1 MIVSII
7 AAVAR
12 GGVIG
17 RGGQLPWHLPADL
30 RRFRKLTT
38 GHHILMGRKT
48 YESLGRPL
56 PDRTNVVITRQA
68 NFQAPVISVARSLDE
83 ALELARQ
90 AGETEA
96 FVIGGAEIF
105 RLALPFADR
114 LYLTQIDAEVTGD
127 TCFPDYDRSHWR
139 LVERI
144 DYPPDEKNPTPMCFL
159 RYDSTR
165 R

>member
-1 MIVSII
+1 MIVSVI
-7 AAVAR
+7 AAVAH

-56 PDRTNVVITRQA
+56 PERTNVVITRQA
-68 NFQAPVISVARSLDE
+68 AYRPPEVLVARSLEE
-83 ALELARQ
+83 AVEMARQ

-105 RLALPFADR
+105 RLALPTADR
-114 LYLTQIDAEVTGD
+114 IYMTEIDADVAGD
-127 TCFPDYDRSHWR
+127 THFPEYDSSRWRLIERTVRPPDARNSLPMTFLQYDRQ
-139 LVERI
+139 
-144 DYPPDEKNPTPMCFL
+144 
-159 RYDSTR
+159 
-165 R
+165 

>member
-1 MIVSII
+1 MIVSVI

-56 PDRTNVVITRQA
+56 PERTNVVITRQKNVHPA
-68 NFQAPVISVARSLDE
+68 GVRVATSLDD
-83 ALELARQ
+83 AVELARQ

-105 RLALPFADR
+105 RLALPIADR
-114 LYLTQIDAEVTGD
+114 LYVTEIDADVAGD
-127 TCFPDYDRSHWR
+127 TYFPDYDRSQWQ
-139 LVERI
+139 LIERI
-144 DYPPDEKNPTPMCFL
+144 VSPSDERNPLPMTFL
-159 RYDSTR
+159 QYDR
-165 R
+165 FR